1 MAGEVLLRKG
11 HMERDCLRRDSI
23 ALQIDQICF
32 DPGSVVHSREKRAIE
47 KNKK

>member
-23 ALQIDQICF
+23 ALRNCQEYF
-32 DPGSVVHSREKRAIE
+32 YLGGVVHSTGENGIE
-47 KNKK
+47 KS